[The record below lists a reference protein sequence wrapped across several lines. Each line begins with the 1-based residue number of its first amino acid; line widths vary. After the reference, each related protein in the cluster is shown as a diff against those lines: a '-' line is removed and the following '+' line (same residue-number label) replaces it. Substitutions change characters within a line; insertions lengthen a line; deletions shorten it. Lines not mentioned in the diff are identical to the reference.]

1 MKYLSTRGGAERLTF
16 EEAVLQGLAPNGG
29 LYVPAE
35 IPALPCDWQTAWAD
49 LSFVDLSHR
58 LVSLFVP
65 PTEAEGGIPPEDLHK
80 LISKSYASFR
90 HPDVSPLHRVSE
102 HEWCLELWHGPTFA
116 FKDVALQLLGN
127 LFEYLLVR
135 RNKGGSDREKHTLT
149 VLGAT
154 SGDTG
159 SAAIAGLRAK
169 ANIHIFILHPH
180 NRVSPIQEAQMTT
193 ILDENVH
200 NLAVDGTFDDCQ
212 DIVKHLFG
220 DAAFNG
226 KHHLGAVNSINWAR
240 ILSQIVYYF
249 AGYFALRRQSP
260 DVDLTRLQFVVP
272 TGNFGDILA
281 GYYAKRLGLP
291 MDKLVVATNENDIL
305 QRFWASGS
313 YEKAGGEVR
322 ATLSPAMDILVSS
335 NFERLLWYLAR
346 DTSHAADP
354 EADAG
359 RQVAEW
365 MSSLKATGAMHVS
378 PEQLE
383 LARRD
388 FCAECVSNDEPRA
401 AIRRYFSGD
410 STRAPYL
417 VDPHTAVGFEAAN
430 RLLNRA
436 PVPQI
441 ILSTAHP
448 AKFSEAVVSSIAAD
462 SSEEEAEQFFHAQ
475 VLPSQMQGLLDKERR
490 VVRVHGQSLPELV
503 AHTKEIIERD
513 GFHSA

>member
-1 MKYLSTRGGAERLTF
+1 M
-16 EEAVLQGLAPNGG
+16 
-29 LYVPAE
+29 
-35 IPALPCDWQTAWAD
+35 
-49 LSFVDLSHR
+49 
-58 LVSLFVP
+58 SLFVP

-226 KHHLGAVNSINWAR
+226 KHHLGAVNSIN
-240 ILSQIVYYF
+240 LSLIH
-249 AGYFALRRQSP
+249 
-260 DVDLTRLQFVVP
+260 
-272 TGNFGDILA
+272 I
-281 GYYAKRLGLP
+281 
-291 MDKLVVATNENDIL
+291 
-305 QRFWASGS
+305 
-313 YEKAGGEVR
+313 
-322 ATLSPAMDILVSS
+322 
-335 NFERLLWYLAR
+335 
-346 DTSHAADP
+346 
-354 EADAG
+354 
-359 RQVAEW
+359 
-365 MSSLKATGAMHVS
+365 
-378 PEQLE
+378 
-383 LARRD
+383 
-388 FCAECVSNDEPRA
+388 
-401 AIRRYFSGD
+401 
-410 STRAPYL
+410 
-417 VDPHTAVGFEAAN
+417 
-430 RLLNRA
+430 
-436 PVPQI
+436 
-441 ILSTAHP
+441 
-448 AKFSEAVVSSIAAD
+448 
-462 SSEEEAEQFFHAQ
+462 
-475 VLPSQMQGLLDKERR
+475 
-490 VVRVHGQSLPELV
+490 
-503 AHTKEIIERD
+503 
-513 GFHSA
+513 